1 MSTEFPNEPTIRF
14 KHGKFARGSRR
25 TVRLWPGVLIVF
37 VACLAFIWNWY
48 ARDVQR
54 QDQVMAAFVI
64 TTGTLLLLLVWCL
77 FFSRLEWK
85 HRLLGTGFVVAGVLV
100 LASSVRFT
108 SVTGDLVPLFEWRWS
123 AALREVKPSPSII
136 NTNSPPEQ
144 ASWQLADYP
153 QFLGPERKATLPGPA
168 LARDWSARA
177 PRLLWRRTVGA
188 GWSGFAV
195 ADTNAVTLEQH
206 GPEEV
211 VVCYHTTR
219 GEPLWRHA
227 YAARYDSP
235 VGGTGPRT
243 VPLIVGDR
251 VYTVGATGVLNC
263 LDVKTGEMLWNQN
276 VLSENGA
283 PVPAWGFACSPLYH
297 AGKIIVNPGG
307 VNGKSLVAYDAETGE
322 RIWSAG
328 EAATSYSSPMIATL
342 GWVEQVLSFNQPAIT
357 SHDPDTGAVL
367 WEYPW
372 GKGQPHVA
380 LPIVVGE
387 DTVMFSSGYGIGAE
401 LLRIQRDDEGK
412 WSAEQVWKSIR
423 MKAKFANM
431 VRHGDFVYGLDDG
444 ILACID
450 LQDGGLRWKEG
461 RYGHG
466 QLLLVNDLLL
476 VTAENGEVILLEAN
490 PAAARELGRFRAF
503 DHKQWNPPALAG
515 QLLLVRTDREAACY
529 ELPLAAQAQPAAAPL
544 EEAAP

>member
-1 MSTEFPNEPTIRF
+1 MVI
-14 KHGKFARGSRR
+14 
-25 TVRLWPGVLIVF
+25 
-37 VACLAFIWNWY
+37 ACLLLAWNWY

-54 QDQVMAAFVI
+54 QDQVMASFVI
-64 TTGTLLLLLVWCL
+64 VAIALCLLLAWCL
-77 FFSRLEWK
+77 FFSRLKWK
-85 HRLLGTGFVVAGVLV
+85 HRLLGTGLVMAGVLV
-100 LASSVRFT
+100 LATSIRFT

-136 NTNSPPEQ
+136 NTNAPPDLI
-144 ASWQLADYP
+144 SWHLTDFP
-153 QFLGPERKATLPGPA
+153 QFLGPERNAMLPGPA
-168 LARDWSARA
+168 IARDWTTEA
-177 PRLLWRRTVGA
+177 PKLLWRRGVGA
-188 GWSGFAV
+188 GWAGFAV
-195 ADTNAVTLEQH
+195 AGTNAVTLEQH
-206 GPEEV
+206 GEEEV
-211 VVCYHTTR
+211 VACYHTTR

-227 YAARYDSP
+227 YSARYDNP

-243 VPLIVGDR
+243 VPLILQNR

-263 LDVKTGEMLWNQN
+263 LDLETGELIWSEN
-276 VLSENGA
+276 VLGDSGA
-283 PVPAWGFACSPLYH
+283 RVPDWGFSCSPLHH

-307 VNGKSLVAYDAETGE
+307 ANGNSLVAYSAETGE
-322 RIWSAG
+322 RVWSAG
-328 EAATSYSSPMIATL
+328 EAATSYSSPVVATL

-372 GKGQPHVA
+372 GKGNPHVA

-401 LLRIQRDDEGK
+401 LLRVRRDDDGR

-450 LQDGGLRWKEG
+450 LKDGSLRWKEG

-466 QLLLVNDLLL
+466 QLLLVKDLLL
-476 VTAENGEVILLEAN
+476 VTAENGQVVLLEAN
-490 PAAARELGRFRAF
+490 PEAARELGRFRAF

-529 ELPLAAQAQPAAAPL
+529 ELPLAARVQPAAVSP
-544 EEAAP
+544 EAAAP